1 MKYSTSHECVCS
13 WVYLFTVV
21 ATMDCSRSNTQ
32 VLKWFGF
39 SKQFH
44 FPGMSQGP
52 WEILFM
58 DLMLVSRKVITK
70 RCLDPPRGVKLMV
83 RGAIKQPLRVKHHPL
98 EGAGARF
105 AVFLVSGRLV
115 GFTTISDMHAAL
127 LNTSLSP
134 LFFPSLKYHTCT
146 LPETNIAPENRPLE
160 KEIPMETTIFR
171 GSVSFRECMSC
182 LDGSTL

>member
-1 MKYSTSHECVCS
+1 MCLLVGLFIHSRCYNGLFQVKHTSSQVIR
-13 WVYLFTVV
+13 LLQTV
-21 ATMDCSRSNTQ
+21 S
-32 VLKWFGF
+32 F
-39 SKQFH
+39 S
-44 FPGMSQGP
+44 GY
-52 WEILFM
+52 
-58 DLMLVSRKVITK
+58 VSRTLRNPLHGFDVGFEKSHHEKMPGPSKGCQIDGK
-70 RCLDPPRGVKLMV
+70 
-83 RGAIKQPLRVKHHPL
+83 GAIKQPLRVKHHPL